1 MEGGAMT
8 QDVATDEVL
17 YEKRDDGVAVITLN
31 RPERMNAMGGQ
42 LIPLLGKYVREAA
55 WDDDVLC
62 VVLTGNGRGF
72 CAGADLRLGPG
83 EEAAPGGYLEGV
95 QKLMRIP
102 YDLHTMHKPTVS
114 VINGAAAGAG
124 LGLALAC
131 DIKIMA
137 ASAKLTSAYRN
148 VGLSGDFGA
157 AYFLQKSIGYTRAID
172 LFFSAEVV
180 TPQRALEIG
189 LINRVLPDD
198 RLRAKSLE
206 YASWLAAGP
215 AFAFARM
222 KENFVAGEHADPRTV
237 LQIESLNHNLS
248 GRFRTG
254 EQLRG
259 FAEGRRP
266 TAFSWD

>member
-1 MEGGAMT
+1 MT
-8 QDVATDEVL
+8 QGMDTDEVL
-17 YEKRDDGVAVITLN
+17 YEKRDDGVAVITMN
-31 RPERMNAMGGQ
+31 RPERLNSMGGQ
-42 LIPLLGKYVREAA
+42 LIPLLGRYVHDAA
-55 WDDDVLC
+55 WDDDVRC
-62 VVLTGNGRGF
+62 VVLTGAGRGF
-72 CAGADLRLGPG
+72 CAGADLRLAPD

-102 YDLHTMHKPTVS
+102 FELHTMHKPTVS

-137 ASAKLTSAYRN
+137 AGAKLTSAYRN

-172 LFFSAEVV
+172 LFFSAEIV
-180 TPQRALEIG
+180 TAPRALEIG
-189 LINRVLPDD
+189 LINRVVPDE
-198 RLRAKSLE
+198 RLREKSLE
-206 YASWLAAGP
+206 YAAWLAAGP

-222 KENFVAGEHADPRTV
+222 KENFVAGTHADARTA

-248 GRFRTG
+248 GRFRSS
-254 EQLRG
+254 EQLSG

-266 TAFSWD
+266 EPFSWD